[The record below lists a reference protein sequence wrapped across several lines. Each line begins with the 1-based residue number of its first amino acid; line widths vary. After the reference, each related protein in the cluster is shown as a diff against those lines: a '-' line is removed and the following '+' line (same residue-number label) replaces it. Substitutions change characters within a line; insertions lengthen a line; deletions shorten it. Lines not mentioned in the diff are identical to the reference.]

1 MEQRRKRCSPLPL
14 ERKAR
19 REKHPAETTG
29 CGPRQRG
36 GKPVCGLRPDV
47 PRNAGGRRGGGL
59 NVNRCR
65 VLAVGKVRRG
75 WIQEGIDLYRKRLPG
90 LEVIELRD
98 STPQK
103 EADAIQAALR
113 SDERLIALME
123 EGDTL
128 ASIPFARRLERYGN
142 ERLAFVIGG
151 ADGLTAELKARA
163 SWRLSL
169 SPMTFP
175 HELARLMLIEQ
186 LFRAQAILQGSPYH
200 RA

>member
-1 MEQRRKRCSPLPL
+1 M
-14 ERKAR
+14 
-19 REKHPAETTG
+19 
-29 CGPRQRG
+29 
-36 GKPVCGLRPDV
+36 
-47 PRNAGGRRGGGL
+47 

-113 SDERLIALME
+113 SDEHLIALME

-186 LFRAQAILQGSPYH
+186 LFRAQTILQGSPYH

>member
-1 MEQRRKRCSPLPL
+1 M
-14 ERKAR
+14 
-19 REKHPAETTG
+19 
-29 CGPRQRG
+29 
-36 GKPVCGLRPDV
+36 
-47 PRNAGGRRGGGL
+47 

-90 LEVIELRD
+90 LEIVELRD

-103 EADAIQAALR
+103 EADAIQSALR

-151 ADGLTAELKARA
+151 ADGLTSELKSRA
-163 SWRLSL
+163 CWRLSL

>member
-1 MEQRRKRCSPLPL
+1 M
-14 ERKAR
+14 
-19 REKHPAETTG
+19 
-29 CGPRQRG
+29 
-36 GKPVCGLRPDV
+36 
-47 PRNAGGRRGGGL
+47 

-113 SDERLIALME
+113 SDEHLIALME
-123 EGDTL
+123 EGETL

>member
-1 MEQRRKRCSPLPL
+1 M
-14 ERKAR
+14 
-19 REKHPAETTG
+19 
-29 CGPRQRG
+29 
-36 GKPVCGLRPDV
+36 
-47 PRNAGGRRGGGL
+47 NA
-59 NVNRCR
+59 NRCR
-65 VLAVGKVRRG
+65 ILAVGKVRRG

-90 LEVIELRD
+90 LEIVELRD

-151 ADGLTAELKARA
+151 ADGLTSELKSRA

>member
-1 MEQRRKRCSPLPL
+1 M
-14 ERKAR
+14 
-19 REKHPAETTG
+19 
-29 CGPRQRG
+29 
-36 GKPVCGLRPDV
+36 
-47 PRNAGGRRGGGL
+47 

-90 LEVIELRD
+90 LEIVELRD

-151 ADGLTAELKARA
+151 ADGLTKRTQVSGQLAPQPLADDISPRA
-163 SWRLSL
+163 G
-169 SPMTFP
+169 PFD
-175 HELARLMLIEQ
+175 AD
-186 LFRAQAILQGSPYH
+186 
-200 RA
+200 